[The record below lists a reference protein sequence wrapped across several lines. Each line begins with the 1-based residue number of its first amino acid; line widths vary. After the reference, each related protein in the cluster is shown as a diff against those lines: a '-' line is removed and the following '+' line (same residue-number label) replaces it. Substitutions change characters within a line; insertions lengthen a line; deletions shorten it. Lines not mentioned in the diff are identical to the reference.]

1 MTAKDNATLT
11 FWSEHRSQFR
21 QSESQRAVLTNFVLV
36 IAAGTSSLIVQQ
48 QFRLRTLPLSV
59 LIVAVGLYGAL
70 AAAKY
75 HERATYHLGQARA
88 LTEALTESGDLPD
101 HRGQL
106 FRFRDD
112 HYREY
117 PRLSR
122 IRLHWLWTGFHLA
135 IAAYGLIL
143 VLITALLS

>member
-1 MTAKDNATLT
+1 MTAKDDATLA
-11 FWSEHRSQFR
+11 FWSEHRLQFR
-21 QSESQRAVLTNFVLV
+21 QSESQRAILTNFVLV
-36 IAAGTSSLIVQQ
+36 IAAGISSLVVQQ
-48 QFRLRTLPLSV
+48 HFRPRTLPLSV
-59 LIVAVGLYGAL
+59 LIVGAGLYGAL

-88 LTEALTESGDLPD
+88 LTRALVRSGELPD
-101 HRGQL
+101 HRDELG
-106 FRFRDD
+106 RFRDK

-135 IAAYGLIL
+135 VAVYGLVL
-143 VLITALLS
+143 VLITALTS